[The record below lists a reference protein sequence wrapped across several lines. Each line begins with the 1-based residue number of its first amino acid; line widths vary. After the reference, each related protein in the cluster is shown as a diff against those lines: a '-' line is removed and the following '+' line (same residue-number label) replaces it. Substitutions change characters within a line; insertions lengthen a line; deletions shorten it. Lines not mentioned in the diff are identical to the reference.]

1 MLAKGT
7 HLTGTSLFLCR
18 REPFSRRH
26 DSLFVSTPILNDD
39 SRADELLAIRCQ
51 LGERA
56 AFADLID
63 RWHEPLW
70 RYLRRLADSN
80 QTADDLVQD
89 TWVRVLRGI
98 AGLRDA
104 TRLRPWLF
112 GIARRNAMDRLRAQ
126 YTRPT
131 DGDAALE
138 NLAAP
143 EVDASLE
150 ADLAALESGL
160 ETLPARERETLALFY
175 LRELSIDQ
183 IATLLEVPPGTIK
196 SRLFRARH
204 LLRDQLATKGA
215 ST

>member
-1 MLAKGT
+1 M
-7 HLTGTSLFLCR
+7 
-18 REPFSRRH
+18 
-26 DSLFVSTPILNDD
+26 STPIPNDD